1 MSVQGF
7 NTAYYWY
14 LSITAHY
21 WYVGEPIDKARGDAA
36 EVMITE
42 LRNPA
47 IPSDAGKELDIRG
60 WPKMTPLDGFRKED
74 VKFVV
79 GDIVYIKLVGRSPAP
94 AQVLTM
100 RDSNAAQ

>member
-1 MSVQGF
+1 
-7 NTAYYWY
+7 
-14 LSITAHY
+14 
-21 WYVGEPIDKARGDAA
+21 
-36 EVMITE
+36 
-42 LRNPA
+42 
-47 IPSDAGKELDIRG
+47 
-60 WPKMTPLDGFRKED
+60 MTPLDGFRKED